1 VVKTVEA
8 QQLRKVP
15 SGCGLNH
22 SDNEYPQDAE
32 PSAIVAAPAIL
43 EHRAPYVEKAK
54 RTMAE
59 TYASGNPIS
68 RQASASLIGRSGS
81 SAFRLSTPQCRC
93 RSRARA
99 SLRNRHQGPSIMG
112 FEDEGINLMGGLA
125 VNGWQV
131 QADTRSHLIHRP
143 ARDIIPPL
151 GGARVSSYLI

>member
-1 VVKTVEA
+1 VVKTVEV

-68 RQASASLIGRSGS
+68 RQASANGSNTARSNPANTENRRIVNAES
-81 SAFRLSTPQCRC
+81 KTRTRC
-93 RSRARA
+93 ATRFA
-99 SLRNRHQGPSIMG
+99 S
-112 FEDEGINLMGGLA
+112 F
-125 VNGWQV
+125 
-131 QADTRSHLIHRP
+131 
-143 ARDIIPPL
+143 
-151 GGARVSSYLI
+151 